1 MTIENREPVQIFDTA
16 AGFAPVKNL
25 VAIGDPNVQKLGNQ
39 WWMFVGAAHSGEK
52 VNIFS
57 ASLPPGAPLSSD
69 GWTIT
74 TVPGDPTEAAPLVEH
89 PEEGRWDEWLHTP
102 SYARGHAGDG
112 TGPCERLYYTGSKAA
127 AAEERSFSIGVLE
140 RSGEVWRR
148 REDPVLRGVGER
160 ANVLE
165 PKVMWSQG
173 KWRMWV
179 MATAKEAGPDDL
191 PDYQIHYLESDDGI
205 GGWGDPQVLFDER
218 DNFFDAV
225 AIEAG
230 EGIEMVVARA
240 PNMFGA
246 PGFPSQGL
254 WWLSSPKPSGD
265 RSDWTAPPVQ
275 LLDADHGARWYASG
289 TYGPSLAYGDTPAD
303 SDTLYVFF
311 TGAAVPEPTPY
322 VLSIAR
328 LTVPRSE
335 FEGGSSPV
343 SLTNRKAVVRLA
355 RSQRVV

>member
-1 MTIENREPVQIFDTA
+1 MTIENREPVQIFDTE

-25 VAIGDPNVQKLGNQ
+25 IAIGDPNVQNFGGR
-39 WWMFVGAAHSGEK
+39 WWMFVGAAHAGEK

-69 GWTIT
+69 EWTIT
-74 TVPGDPTEAAPLVEH
+74 TVHGDPTEAAPLVEH

-102 SYARGHAGDG
+102 SYANGHAGDGG
-112 TGPCERLYYTGSKAA
+112 TGPCERIYYTGSQAA
-127 AAEERSFSIGVLE
+127 PDGERLFSIGVLE
-140 RSGEVWRR
+140 RNGEVWRR
-148 REDPVLRGVGER
+148 REEPVLRGSGER
-160 ANVLE
+160 TNVLE
-165 PKVMWSQG
+165 PKVIWSQG

-205 GGWGDPQVLFDER
+205 GGWSDPQILFDED

-225 AIEAG
+225 AIETRG
-230 EGIEMVVARA
+230 GSEMVVARA
-240 PNMFGA
+240 PNMFGT

-254 WWLSSPKPSGD
+254 WWLCSLEPSGD
-265 RSDWTAPPVQ
+265 RACWSARPVP

-289 TYGPSLAYGDTPAD
+289 TYGPSITYGDTPAD
-303 SDTLYVFF
+303 RDTLYVFF
-311 TGAAVPEPTPY
+311 TGAAVPDPDPY

-328 LTVPRSE
+328 LTVHRPE
-335 FEGGSSPV
+335 
-343 SLTNRKAVVRLA
+343 LTGDRGNH
-355 RSQRVV
+355 